1 MSLADPADFPRA
13 FALAF
18 SARDLGAIGRLFTPD
33 ADFVSLTGAWSEGR
47 EAVEEVLAAE
57 LAGTLA
63 RVRLVTGR
71 TRLRAV
77 APGVAQVVQRFVLS
91 GLSHP
96 DGSDAGRLGVILTA
110 LLCEGAEGWLAVSA
124 QFSPEG

>member
-13 FALAF
+13 FANAF
-18 SARDLGAIGRLFTPD
+18 SARDLGAVGRLFTPD
-33 ADFVSLTGAWSEGR
+33 ADFVSLTGAWAEGR

-63 RVRLVTGR
+63 RVKLVTGR

-77 APGVAQVVQRFVLS
+77 APGVAQVLQRFVLS

-96 DGSDAGRLGVILTA
+96 DGSDAGRVGVILAA
-110 LLCEGAEGWLAVSA
+110 LLREGAEGWLAVSA